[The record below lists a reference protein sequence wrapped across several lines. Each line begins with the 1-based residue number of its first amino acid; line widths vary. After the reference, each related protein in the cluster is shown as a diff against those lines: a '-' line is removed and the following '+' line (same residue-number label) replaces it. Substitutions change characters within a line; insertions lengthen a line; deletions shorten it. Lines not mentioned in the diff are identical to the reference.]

1 MPDKVQ
7 DYDYILP
14 PEAIAQIPVSPR
26 DSAKL
31 LDCTSHRL
39 HDRQVCD
46 LPDILKEGDLLIVN
60 DTKVLRAQLTGYRGL
75 GKIRFTLHKRASG
88 NIWHAFAKPAKKCSV
103 GTMVSFS
110 DRLTATVTE
119 KFEDGEVVLSFSTS
133 DADLD
138 DAIHAIGQMP
148 LPPYIKRGD
157 SGNSDDMVN
166 YQTMFAEKLGAVAA
180 PTAGLHFTPELK
192 KRLISAGIQ
201 FAHVT
206 LHVGAGTFLPVK
218 VDSLSEHRMHAEW
231 GAISAKTASAITT
244 AKKEG
249 RRIIAIGTTA
259 MRILEAA
266 YQEGR
271 KHDGFASFSGE
282 TDIFITPGYRFGI
295 CDLLFTNFHLPK
307 STLLM
312 LVSAFY
318 GFEDIRKVYQH
329 ALSHHYRF
337 FSYGDA
343 CLLPCRANGAN
354 HD

>member
-60 DTKVLRAQLTGYRGL
+60 DTKVLRARLTGYRGL

-88 NIWHAFAKPAKKCSV
+88 NIWHAFAKPAKKCTV
-103 GTMVSFS
+103 GNMVSFS

-249 RRIIAIGTTA
+249 RRIIAVGTTA